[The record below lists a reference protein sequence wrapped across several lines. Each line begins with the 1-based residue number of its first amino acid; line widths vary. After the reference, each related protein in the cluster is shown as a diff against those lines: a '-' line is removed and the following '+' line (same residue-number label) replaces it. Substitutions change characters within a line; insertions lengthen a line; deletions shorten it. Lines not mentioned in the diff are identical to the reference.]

1 MFELYILNSFI
12 CFSFKYWNH
21 FQYQNHGV
29 NYTSV
34 QLRRYTFAR
43 RFRIWLHF
51 RIWARWCKTPFF
63 TKHYDACLLQTNSQ
77 WVVLIR
83 GKYVVYFHN
92 LNIFRNLKLQ
102 RHLSEKYHS
111 KLTCH
116 LIWVVQ
122 LELTQALNIDYP

>member
-1 MFELYILNSFI
+1 MKYIWIIHFKTLSFASVLNIEIIFNTKTMESTVLQF
-12 CFSFKYWNH
+12 N
-21 FQYQNHGV
+21 
-29 NYTSV
+29 SV
-34 QLRRYTFAR
+34 YIHLRAE
-43 RFRIWLHF
+43 IWIWWHF
-51 RIWARWCKTPFF
+51 RIWARWCKTLFF
-63 TKHYDACLLQTNSQ
+63 TKHYDACLLQTHSQ

-92 LNIFRNLKLQ
+92 LNIFRKLKLQ

-122 LELTQALNIDYP
+122 LELTEAVL